1 MVSLA
6 SSLST
11 AALLHQDPHH
21 HGLVGVCG
29 GVQGCASRHLL
40 SLSRVVDLLLWTCRV
55 GARSPVQQGLHGL
68 QVPHGSGHHECRGP
82 AVPVAS
88 AQAPSYRSREMTW
101 AWPMVAAECRAVV
114 PSLSLAVSGMAPSAN
129 RTPEVHSLIVSTGSV
144 VLTAAGRPR
153 SSAPGRS
160 DEDDEVADELCEEED
175 KDLEVNGLQ
184 GCGERGKTY

>member
-88 AQAPSYRSREMTW
+88 AQTPSYRSREMTW
-101 AWPMVAAECRAVV
+101 AWPMVAAEWRAVV
-114 PSLSLAVSGMAPSAN
+114 PSDSLVVSGLAPSSSSW
-129 RTPEVHSLIVSTGSV
+129 RTLSRCPRAAATCRALPPVWTEGTIEKVIRNLQQGVQKTG
-144 VLTAAGRPR
+144 RH
-153 SSAPGRS
+153 
-160 DEDDEVADELCEEED
+160 
-175 KDLEVNGLQ
+175 
-184 GCGERGKTY
+184 TYT